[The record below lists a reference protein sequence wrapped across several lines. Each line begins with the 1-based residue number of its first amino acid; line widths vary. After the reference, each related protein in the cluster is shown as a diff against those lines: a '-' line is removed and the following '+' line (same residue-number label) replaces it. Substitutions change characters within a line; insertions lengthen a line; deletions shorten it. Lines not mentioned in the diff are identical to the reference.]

1 MTHKPSPN
9 ALKSFLASNIGL
21 ARIGTWDQLKEKL
34 REQGQSDIG
43 LPSYAMNLIVDENLA
58 VTSYIIVS
66 VLPLEGEEGIIY
78 ITEDGNAYVWNTTDE
93 SDAPSWLPL
102 NGGGRVNDFNSLI
115 NRPTYNGKPITG
127 STDIV
132 TDPIDGGEI

>member
-34 REQGQSDIG
+34 KEQGQSDIG
-43 LPSYAMNLIVDENLA
+43 LPSYAMNLIIDEEL
-58 VTSYIIVS
+58 VMSSYIIVP
-66 VLPLEGEEGIIY
+66 VLPLEGKEGILY
-78 ITEDGNAYVWNTTDE
+78 ITETGDAYVWDTTSE
-93 SDAPSWLPL
+93 SDSPSWLPL
-102 NGGGRVNDFNSLI
+102 NGGGGTTDFNSLI
-115 NRPTYNGKPITG
+115 NRPTYNGQPITG

>member
-34 REQGQSDIG
+34 KANGQSDIG
-43 LPSYAMNLIVDENLA
+43 LPSYAMNLIIDEEL
-58 VTSYIIVS
+58 VMSSYVIVS
-66 VLPLEGEEGIIY
+66 TLPAEGKDGILY
-78 ITEDGNAYVWNTTDE
+78 ITEAGEMFVWYDTQE
-93 SDAPSWLPL
+93 SDASPWMQIS
-102 NGGGRVNDFNSLI
+102 GGSGTTDFNALT
-115 NRPTYNGKPITG
+115 NRPTYNGQPITG
-127 STDIV
+127 STNIV

>member
-102 NGGGRVNDFNSLI
+102 NGGGGTNDFNSLI
-115 NRPTYNGKPITG
+115 NRPTYNGKPIIG
-127 STDIV
+127 STNIV